1 MKSSIYVKRQPFEVR
16 EFLVISIVLIGFCQ
30 PYILRNSA
38 PDVTDIFATCISR
51 SKHYALITNMPTWQT
66 VEDQRVGNIALLAL
80 LTIRAAQIGIKK
92 KATRMIST
100 SMRSNCH
107 YKMGEIF
114 S

>member
-92 KATRMIST
+92 ATRMIST
-100 SMRSNCH
+100 STRSNCH